1 MIREE
6 ELENSTLILNFSLKS
21 LILGKKLVFK
31 RGGKKGKEKL
41 LLENKKIFEIAHKFF
56 FYTIKLY
63 MG

>member
-41 LLENKKIFEIAHKFF
+41 LRENKKIFEIAHKNF
-56 FYTIKLY
+56 L
-63 MG
+63 